1 MDQQYDPG
9 NVFATMHHEVT
20 GELLRLMDGLYA
32 NIEDGLFEL
41 ASRAE
46 TESHQ
51 RSCFDLMREFRFRR
65 SQAVQ
70 HFARGM
76 QGSLESWFNNLPETE
91 DTPHAHRV
99 LAAQVSEKCSAHF
112 GGVLQ
117 SLAER
122 TAYALGRDVEVSLL
136 PISPYKI
143 ACNFIRSMKALEFDD
158 PAIEVVQ
165 ELFGR
170 FVLDRMGSIYGE
182 CNSKLEQAGFF
193 TAREQKLVASARA

>member
-9 NVFATMHHEVT
+9 NVFAAMHHRVT
-20 GELLRLMDGLYA
+20 GELLRLMDGLYS

-46 TESHQ
+46 VEGHQ
-51 RSCFDLMREFRFRR
+51 RSCFELMRELRFRR

-76 QGSLESWFNNLPETE
+76 QGSLESWFNGQPEGE
-91 DTPHAHRV
+91 EMPQAHLF
-99 LAAQVSEKCSAHF
+99 LAEQMSEKCSAHF

-122 TAYALGRDVEVSLL
+122 TAYALGRDVDISLL

-158 PAIEVVQ
+158 PAIELVQ

-170 FVLDRMGSIYGE
+170 FVLDRMGSVYGD

-193 TAREQKLVASARA
+193 TARELTLVASARA